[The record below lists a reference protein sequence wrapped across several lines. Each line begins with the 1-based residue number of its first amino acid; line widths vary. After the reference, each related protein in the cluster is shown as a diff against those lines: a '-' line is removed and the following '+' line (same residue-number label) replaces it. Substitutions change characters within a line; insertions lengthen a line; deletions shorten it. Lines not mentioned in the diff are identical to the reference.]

1 MASRAILITGATGK
15 QGGSV
20 VNALLKANAPFEIL
34 ALTRNAKSESA
45 QKLLQ
50 KSPKIKLVTG
60 DFGNIDDI
68 FLQAKAA
75 TNTPIWGVFSVQV
88 SNVATPLQTTKLT
101 TTPKVPLGN
110 NEEAYG
116 KALIDAALK
125 NDVSHF
131 VYTSVE
137 RGPDSDN
144 TPTNVPHF
152 ITKHNIEQHLFAKI
166 KGSNMTWTV
175 LRPVAFFDNLMP
187 NFLGKVFTASWLM
200 SLGEETKK
208 MQLIATSDIGGFAA
222 RAFLNADDEEFKNK
236 SISLASDG
244 LTFGEMKAIFE
255 KTTGEMLPTTYA
267 WIAGLIQWL
276 AKDFGYMMKWMRSDG
291 FGTDVEKLRK
301 SNPEM
306 KDFKTWLQTES
317 AWKKN

>member
-1 MASRAILITGATGK
+1 MASRAVLITGATGK

-34 ALTRNAKSESA
+34 ALTRNAKSASA

-60 DFGNIDDI
+60 DFSAIDDI

-75 TNTPIWGVFSVQV
+75 TSTPIWGIFSVQV
-88 SNVATPLQTTKLT
+88 
-101 TTPKVPLGN
+101 PLGS
-110 NEEAYG
+110 NEEAHG

-137 RGPDSDN
+137 RGPNSDT

-152 ITKHNIEQHLFAKI
+152 ITKHNIEQHLFAKA

-187 NFLGKVFTASWLM
+187 NFFGKVFTASWLM
-200 SLGEETKK
+200 RLGEETKK
-208 MQLIATSDIGGFAA
+208 MQLIATSDIGEFAA
-222 RAFLNADDEEFKNK
+222 KAFVNADQEEFRDK
-236 SISLASDG
+236 SISLAGDE
-244 LTFGEMKAIFE
+244 LTFSEMKAIFE
-255 KTTGEMLPTTYA
+255 KKTGETLPTTYA

-276 AKDFGYMMKWMRSDG
+276 AKDFGYMMKWMRRDG
-291 FGTDVEKLRK
+291 FGVDVAGMRK
-301 SNPEM
+301 RNPEM
-306 KDFKTWLQTES
+306 KDFETWLETES
-317 AWKKN
+317 AWRKN

>member
-1 MASRAILITGATGK
+1 MTCRAILITGATGK

-20 VNALLKANAPFEIL
+20 VNALLKANTPFEIL
-34 ALTRNAKSESA
+34 ALTRNAKSASA
-45 QKLLQ
+45 QKLLR

-60 DFGNIDDI
+60 DFSAIDDI

-75 TNTPIWGVFSVQV
+75 TSTPIWGVFSVQV
-88 SNVATPLQTTKLT
+88 SNIAVAFQTKLT
-101 TTPKVPLGN
+101 ANPKVPLGS
-110 NEEAYG
+110 NEEAHG

-125 NDVSHF
+125 NNVSHF

-152 ITKHNIEQHLFAKI
+152 ITKHNIEQHLFAKS

-187 NFLGKVFTASWLM
+187 NFFGKVFTASWLM
-200 SLGEETKK
+200 RLGEEMKK

-222 RAFLNADDEEFKNK
+222 KAFLNANDEEFKNK
-236 SISLASDG
+236 SISLAGDE
-244 LTFGEMKAIFE
+244 LTFGEMKAIFG
-255 KTTGEMLPTTYA
+255 KTTGETLPTTYP

-291 FGTDVEKLRK
+291 FGTDVAKMRK
-301 SNPEM
+301 SNPDM
-306 KDFKTWLQTES
+306 KDFEAWLQTES